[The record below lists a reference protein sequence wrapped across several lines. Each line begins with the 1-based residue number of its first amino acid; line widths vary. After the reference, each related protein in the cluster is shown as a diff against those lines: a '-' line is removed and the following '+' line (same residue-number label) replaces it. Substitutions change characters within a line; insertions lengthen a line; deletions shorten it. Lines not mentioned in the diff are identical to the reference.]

1 VVGRVG
7 CERCGLEG
15 RIGTYVGNGVDKRAE
30 GAEGGGVGGGGGGQ
44 EDEGGGWEGG
54 ELDV

>member
-1 VVGRVG
+1 MVGRVG